1 MLTSHFPERLQESAY
16 GNDEDIKTMLDQFD
30 KSTKP
35 VFKDEKENSYIKFG
49 AMGCNDPKVK
59 IRRGQLQLAGCV
71 GAAHARMGGVI
82 QVDTHSDRDA
92 TSGRRCCPSSNPP
105 SKRLLRS
112 SRSNAKQQIGRSRY
126 VRSRYMNVAL
136 I

>member
-1 MLTSHFPERLQESAY
+1 
-16 GNDEDIKTMLDQFD
+16 MLDQFD

-71 GAAHARMGGVI
+71 GAAHARMGAI
-82 QVDTHSDRDA
+82 QVDTHSDRNA
-92 TSGRRCCPSSNPP
+92 TIRSEMLSFFQPSLEAIL
-105 SKRLLRS
+105 KVVQ
-112 SRSNAKQQIGRSRY
+112 KQRKAANRPLT
-126 VRSRYMNVAL
+126 VCNV
-136 I
+136 IV